1 MAFLVSLRVW
11 ARPTLVDLM
20 SVTVLLRVATASVFA
35 ERLVLRVSA
44 LAAAVAAAA
53 SAPWVDCWAAAS
65 LASLSAFSRLRA
77 SIWACWLCI
86 CSRSSRIWRSIGV
99 STGAFFVAGFL
110 VVVVFLGVVV
120 LVCACSDNELIT
132 SIADMVARSCFV
144 MEPRKI
150 WKGTRTARKP
160 VGCEAQPEFLP
171 LLFGSSSQTSVN
183 TGIICFG

>member
-1 MAFLVSLRVW
+1 MDFLVSLRVW
-11 ARPTLVDLM
+11 ARPMLVDLI
-20 SVTVLLRVATASVFA
+20 SVTVLLRVATASVFDD
-35 ERLVLRVSA
+35 RLVLRASA

-53 SAPWVDCWAAAS
+53 SAPCADCWAAAS

-110 VVVVFLGVVV
+110 VVVGFFAV
-120 LVCACSDNELIT
+120 LVCAGSDIELIT
-132 SIADMVARSCFV
+132 SIAAMVARSCFV

-150 WKGTRTARKP
+150 WKGTRTAGKP
-160 VGCEAQPEFLP
+160 
-171 LLFGSSSQTSVN
+171 FGP
-183 TGIICFG
+183 

>member
-1 MAFLVSLRVW
+1 MDFLVSLRVW
-11 ARPTLVDLM
+11 ARPMLVDLI
-20 SVTVLLRVATASVFA
+20 SVTVLLRVATASVFDDK
-35 ERLVLRVSA
+35 LVLRASA

-53 SAPWVDCWAAAS
+53 SAPCADCWAAAS

-120 LVCACSDNELIT
+120 LVCACSDIELIT
-132 SIADMVARSCFV
+132 SIAAMVARSCFV
-144 MEPRKI
+144 MKPRKI
-150 WKGTRTARKP
+150 LERHKDSKKAVRAGKAIP
-160 VGCEAQPEFLP
+160 IFSL
-171 LLFGSSSQTSVN
+171 LLFDSSSQTS
-183 TGIICFG
+183 